1 MNKLKQLADLGQ
13 SIWLDNIHRKMLK
26 TGGLG
31 GLIEKG
37 ILGVTSNPSIFEKAI
52 AGSPDYDEQLE
63 ELVQSGANTGEIY
76 EALVLD
82 DIGQAADILMQV
94 YKETDGLDGYVSLE
108 VSPELAHDT
117 QGTIEEARRFFSLL
131 KRPNILIKV
140 PATDAGIPAIEELIA
155 SGVNVNVTL
164 IFAISNYEQVANAY
178 IRGLQ
183 RALDTGIDLHS
194 IASVA
199 SFFVSRVDTAVDTA
213 LAEVGSE
220 ALRGKIAIANA
231 KLAYQKFK
239 EIFSG
244 QDWDRLASAGAQVQR
259 PLWAST
265 STKNPA
271 YPDTLYMDGLIGP
284 FTVNTVPPATLQSY
298 MDHGNVDETLEAG
311 LGDAERQVEE
321 LKELGID
328 FGAITRQLQVD
339 GVEAFA
345 NSYRNLLTSIE
356 EKAEQMTVRGS

>member
-1 MNKLKQLADLGQ
+1 
-13 SIWLDNIHRKMLK
+13 
-26 TGGLG
+26 
-31 GLIEKG
+31 
-37 ILGVTSNPSIFEKAI
+37 VTSNPSIFEKAI
-52 AGSPDYDEQLE
+52 TGSPDYDEQLE
-63 ELVQSGANTGEIY
+63 DLIQSGASTGEIY

-82 DIGQAADILMQV
+82 DIGQAADILKQV
-94 YKETDGLDGYVSLE
+94 YDKTDGLDGYVSLE

-117 QGTIEEARRFFSLL
+117 QGTIEEAKRFFNLL

-178 IRGLQ
+178 IHGLQ
-183 RALDTGIDLHS
+183 RALDAGMDLHS

-199 SFFVSRVDTAVDTA
+199 SFFVSRVDTAVDAA
-213 LAEVGSE
+213 LADVGSK

-231 KLAYQKFK
+231 KLAYQRFK

-271 YPDTLYMDGLIGP
+271 YPDTLYMDELIGP
-284 FTVNTVPPATLQSY
+284 FTVNTVPPSTLQSY
-298 MDHGNVDETLEAG
+298 LDHGKVDETLEPG
-311 LGDAERQVEE
+311 LVDAKRQVQE

-328 FGAITRQLQVD
+328 FGAITGQLQID

-345 NSYRNLLTSIE
+345 NSYRNLLASIDQ
-356 EKAEQMTVRGS
+356 KVEQMTVQAS